1 MYLCTSTLLEQI
13 VYFTE
18 KGASGDGRGVAGD
31 PGPQVGALLGH
42 GAGDGAP
49 LHLPLVVH
57 NHAGVI
63 LKISICSLIFRPT
76 PTRNSGSHINPI
88 HNQRV

>member
-1 MYLCTSTLLEQI
+1 MLRLYRLRHYLQKYVSTSTLLEQI

-49 LHLPLVVH
+49 LHFPLVVH
-57 NHAGVI
+57 NHASVI
-63 LKISICSLIFRPT
+63 LQKIDM
-76 PTRNSGSHINPI
+76 
-88 HNQRV
+88 